1 MLKEEKKLDDQM
13 NARKDQIL
21 TLKRQNLEER
31 MKMAG
36 EMTQEQ
42 IKELR

>member
-36 EMTQEQ
+36 EMTQE
-42 IKELR
+42 